1 MDLDLFVQQLVNAIS
16 LGGVYALLAL
26 GLAIVFSVMGLVN
39 FAHGEIMTLAG
50 YGMWFVGMVIGLTLP
65 FMFLAAILLGLLA
78 AVLMERIAFRPV
90 RGSSVVTML
99 ITSFA
104 VSGILQVTFQN
115 VISPRPR
122 GIVFPPEIS
131 QTIDVFGVDVEIIK
145 LMAIVMVLGS
155 LGLLML
161 FLRRTTLGI
170 SMRAAAQDFSVA
182 RLMGI
187 RADTV
192 IAVAFAISGLLA
204 GVAAFLWVA
213 QRGSVDPAMGLT
225 PIIKAFIASVMGGL
239 GSLPGAVVGG
249 FVLGFIEVMLQA
261 WLPDAALPFKDA
273 VSLVIV
279 IAILLW
285 RPQGLLGKATD
296 RV

>member
-1 MDLDLFVQQLVNAIS
+1 MELVVQQLINAIA

-26 GLAIVFSVMGLVN
+26 GLAIVFSIMGLVN
-39 FAHGEIMTLAG
+39 FAHGEIMTLGG
-50 YGMWFVGMVIGLTLP
+50 YAMFFVTVQFGAPLP
-65 FMFLAAILLGLLA
+65 VVFLAAIVTAMVTAL
-78 AVLMERIAFRPV
+78 LMERIAFRPV
-90 RGSSVVTML
+90 RGSSVATML
-99 ITSFA
+99 LTSFA
-104 VSGILQVTFQN
+104 VSVILQVTFQN

-122 GIVFPPEIS
+122 GVQLPPELS
-131 QTIDVFGVDVEIIK
+131 QVVEVFGIGIG
-145 LMAIVMVLGS
+145 LIQLLAIVMVLVS
-155 LGLLML
+155 LGLLTL

-187 RADTV
+187 RADGV
-192 IAVAFAISGLLA
+192 IATAFAISGLLA

-225 PIIKAFIASVMGGL
+225 PVIKAFIASVMGGL

-249 FVLGFIEVMLQA
+249 FVLGIIEVTLQA
-261 WLPDAALPFKDA
+261 WLPQEALPFKDA
-273 VSLVIV
+273 ITLTLV

-285 RPQGLLGKATD
+285 RPQGLLGRATD

>member
-1 MDLDLFVQQLVNAIS
+1 MELVVQQAVNAIA

-26 GLAIVFSVMGLVN
+26 GLAIVFSIMGLVN
-39 FAHGEIMTLAG
+39 FAHGEIMTLGG
-50 YGMWFVGMVIGLTLP
+50 YAMFFVTVQFGAPLP
-65 FMFLAAILLGLLA
+65 VVFLAAILTAMVTAL
-78 AVLMERIAFRPV
+78 LMERIAFRPV
-90 RGSSVVTML
+90 RGSSVATML
-99 ITSFA
+99 LTSFA
-104 VSGILQVTFQN
+104 VSVILQVTFQN

-122 GIVFPPEIS
+122 GVQLPPELS
-131 QTIDVFGVDVEIIK
+131 QVVEVLGVGIGLIQ
-145 LMAIVMVLGS
+145 LLAIVMVLVS
-155 LGLLML
+155 LGLLTL

-187 RADTV
+187 RADGV
-192 IAVAFAISGLLA
+192 IATAFAISGLLA

-225 PIIKAFIASVMGGL
+225 PVIKAFIASVMGGL

-249 FVLGFIEVMLQA
+249 FVLGIIEVTLQA
-261 WLPDAALPFKDA
+261 WLPQEALPFKDA
-273 VSLVIV
+273 ITLTLV

-285 RPQGLLGKATD
+285 RPQGLLGRATD

>member
-1 MDLDLFVQQLVNAIS
+1 MDLVVQQAVNAIA

-26 GLAIVFSVMGLVN
+26 GLAIVFSIMGLVN
-39 FAHGEIMTLAG
+39 FAHGEIMTLGG
-50 YGMWFVGMVIGLTLP
+50 YAMWIAVAQLGAPLP
-65 FMFLAAILLGLLA
+65 VVFLAAILTAMVA

-90 RGSSVVTML
+90 RGAGMATML
-99 ITSFA
+99 LTSFA
-104 VSGILQVTFQN
+104 VSVILQVTFQN

-122 GIVFPPEIS
+122 GVQLPPELS
-131 QTIDVFGVDVEIIK
+131 QVVDVFGVGIGLIQ
-145 LMAIVMVLGS
+145 LLAIVMVLVS
-155 LGLLML
+155 LGLLTL

-187 RADTV
+187 RADGV
-192 IAVAFAISGLLA
+192 IATAFAISGLLA

-225 PIIKAFIASVMGGL
+225 PVIKAFIASVMGGL

-249 FVLGFIEVMLQA
+249 FVLGIIEVTLQA
-261 WLPDAALPFKDA
+261 WLPQEALPFKDA
-273 VSLVIV
+273 ITLFFSVIF
-279 IAILLW
+279 
-285 RPQGLLGKATD
+285 
-296 RV
+296 

>member
-1 MDLDLFVQQLVNAIS
+1 MDLDLFVQQLVNAVS

-26 GLAIVFSVMGLVN
+26 GLAIVFSIMGLVN
-39 FAHGEIMTLAG
+39 FAHGEIMSLAG
-50 YGMWFVGMVIGLTLP
+50 YAMWFVGMQLGAPLP
-65 FMFLAAILLGLLA
+65 VMFLAAIGMGLLA

-122 GIVFPPEIS
+122 GIVFPPEMS
-131 QTIDVFGVDVEIIK
+131 QVIGIFGIEIEVIK
-145 LMAIVMVLGS
+145 LTAIVMVLLS

-187 RADTV
+187 WADTV
-192 IAVAFAISGLLA
+192 IAVAFAISGILA

-225 PIIKAFIASVMGGL
+225 PVIKAFIASVMGGL

-249 FVLGFIEVMLQA
+249 FVLGFIEVMLSA
-261 WLPDAALPFKDA
+261 WLPPAALPFKDA
-273 VSLVIV
+273 VALVI
-279 IAILLW
+279 IIGILLW

>member
-1 MDLDLFVQQLVNAIS
+1 MELVVQQAVNAIA

-26 GLAIVFSVMGLVN
+26 GLAIVFSIMGLVN
-39 FAHGEIMTLAG
+39 FAHGEIMTLGG
-50 YGMWFVGMVIGLTLP
+50 YAMWIAVAQLGAPLP
-65 FMFLAAILLGLLA
+65 IVFLAAILTAMLA

-90 RGSSVVTML
+90 RGAGMATML
-99 ITSFA
+99 LTSFA
-104 VSGILQVTFQN
+104 VSVILQVTFQN

-122 GIVFPPEIS
+122 GVQLPPELS
-131 QTIDVFGVDVEIIK
+131 QVVDVFGVGIGLIQ
-145 LMAIVMVLGS
+145 LLAIVMVLVS
-155 LGLLML
+155 LGLLTL
-161 FLRRTTLGI
+161 FLHRTTLGI

-187 RADTV
+187 RADGV
-192 IAVAFAISGLLA
+192 IATAFAISGLLA

-225 PIIKAFIASVMGGL
+225 PVIKAFIASVMGGL

-249 FVLGFIEVMLQA
+249 FVLGIIEVTLQA
-261 WLPDAALPFKDA
+261 WLPQEALPFKDA
-273 VSLVIV
+273 ITLTIV

-285 RPQGLLGKATD
+285 RPQGLLGRATD

>member
-1 MDLDLFVQQLVNAIS
+1 
-16 LGGVYALLAL
+16 
-26 GLAIVFSVMGLVN
+26 MGLVN
-39 FAHGEIMTLAG
+39 FAHGEIMTLGG
-50 YGMWFVGMVIGLTLP
+50 YAMWIAVAQLGAPLP
-65 FMFLAAILLGLLA
+65 VVFLAAILTAMVA

-90 RGSSVVTML
+90 RGAGMATML
-99 ITSFA
+99 LTSFA
-104 VSGILQVTFQN
+104 VSVILQVTFQN

-122 GIVFPPEIS
+122 GVQLPPELS
-131 QTIDVFGVDVEIIK
+131 QVVDVFGVGIGLIQ
-145 LMAIVMVLGS
+145 LLAIVMVLVS
-155 LGLLML
+155 LGLLTL

-187 RADTV
+187 RADGV
-192 IAVAFAISGLLA
+192 IATAFAISGLLA

-225 PIIKAFIASVMGGL
+225 PVIKAFIASVMGGL

-249 FVLGFIEVMLQA
+249 FVLGIIEVTLQA
-261 WLPDAALPFKDA
+261 WLPQEALPFKDA
-273 VSLVIV
+273 ITLTIV

-285 RPQGLLGKATD
+285 RPQGLLGRATD

>member
-1 MDLDLFVQQLVNAIS
+1 MDLFVQQLVNAIS

-26 GLAIVFSVMGLVN
+26 GLAMVFSIMGLVN
-39 FAHGEIMTLAG
+39 FAHGEIMTLGG
-50 YGMWFVGMVIGLTLP
+50 YAMWFVTVQFGAPLPVVAAASVLTGLV
-65 FMFLAAILLGLLA
+65 AAL
-78 AVLMERIAFRPV
+78 LMERIAFRPV
-90 RGSSVVTML
+90 RGASVVTML
-99 ITSFA
+99 LTSFA
-104 VSGILQVTFQN
+104 VSVMLQVTFQN
-115 VISPRPR
+115 VISPRPK
-122 GIVFPPEIS
+122 GVQLPPEMSRVIP
-131 QTIDVFGVDVEIIK
+131 VLGVEIGVIQ
-145 LMAIVMVLGS
+145 LTAIVMVLVS
-155 LGLLML
+155 LGLIML

-187 RADTV
+187 HAD
-192 IAVAFAISGLLA
+192 AVVATAFAISGLLA

-213 QRGSVDPAMGLT
+213 QRGSVDPGMGLT

-249 FVLGFIEVMLQA
+249 FVLGFVEIMLQA
-261 WLPDAALPFKDA
+261 WLPQAALPFKDA
-273 VSLVIV
+273 ASLAIV

-285 RPQGLLGKATD
+285 RPQGLLGRAAD

>member
-1 MDLDLFVQQLVNAIS
+1 
-16 LGGVYALLAL
+16 
-26 GLAIVFSVMGLVN
+26 
-39 FAHGEIMTLAG
+39 
-50 YGMWFVGMVIGLTLP
+50 
-65 FMFLAAILLGLLA
+65 
-78 AVLMERIAFRPV
+78 
-90 RGSSVVTML
+90 
-99 ITSFA
+99 

-225 PIIKAFIASVMGGL
+225 PVIKAFIASVMGGL

>member
-1 MDLDLFVQQLVNAIS
+1 MELFVQQLVNAVS

-26 GLAIVFSVMGLVN
+26 GLAIVFSIMGMVN

-50 YGMWFVGMVIGLTLP
+50 YAMWFITITLVSPPLPVIILGALA
-65 FMFLAAILLGLLA
+65 MGLAA
-78 AVLMERIAFRPV
+78 AVAMERVAFRPV
-90 RGSSVVTML
+90 RGASVTTML
-99 ITSFA
+99 LTSFA
-104 VSGILQVTFQN
+104 VSGILQVVFQN

-122 GIVFPPEIS
+122 GVQLPPELSGVI
-131 QTIDVFGVDVEIIK
+131 TVAGIDIGIIQ
-145 LMAIVMVLGS
+145 LTAIVMVLVS
-155 LGLLML
+155 LGLIML

-187 RADTV
+187 RADRV
-192 IAVAFAISGLLA
+192 IATAFAISGILA

-225 PIIKAFIASVMGGL
+225 PVIKAFIAAVMGGL
-239 GSLPGAVVGG
+239 GSLPGAVLGG
-249 FVLGFIEVMLQA
+249 FILGFIEIELQA
-261 WLPDAALPFKDA
+261 WLPPEILPFKDA
-273 VSLVIV
+273 VALVIV
-279 IAILLW
+279 LAILLW
-285 RPQGLLGKATD
+285 RPQGLLGRSTD

>member
-1 MDLDLFVQQLVNAIS
+1 MELVVQQLINAIA

-26 GLAIVFSVMGLVN
+26 GLAIVFSIMGLVN
-39 FAHGEIMTLAG
+39 FAHGEIMTLGG
-50 YGMWFVGMVIGLTLP
+50 YAMFFVTVQFGAPLP
-65 FMFLAAILLGLLA
+65 LVFLAAIATAMVTAL
-78 AVLMERIAFRPV
+78 LMERIAFRPV
-90 RGSSVVTML
+90 RGSSVATML
-99 ITSFA
+99 LTSFA
-104 VSGILQVTFQN
+104 VSVILQVTFQN

-122 GIVFPPEIS
+122 GVQLPPELS
-131 QTIDVFGVDVEIIK
+131 QVVEVFGIGIG
-145 LMAIVMVLGS
+145 LIQLLAIVMVLAS
-155 LGLLML
+155 LGLLTL

-187 RADTV
+187 RADGV
-192 IAVAFAISGLLA
+192 IATAFAISGLLA

-225 PIIKAFIASVMGGL
+225 PVIKAFIASVMGGL

-249 FVLGFIEVMLQA
+249 FVLGIIEVTLQA
-261 WLPDAALPFKDA
+261 WLPQEALPFKDA
-273 VSLVIV
+273 ITLTLV

-285 RPQGLLGKATD
+285 RPQGLLGRATD

>member
-1 MDLDLFVQQLVNAIS
+1 MELVVQQLINAIA

-26 GLAIVFSVMGLVN
+26 GLAIVFSIMGLVN
-39 FAHGEIMTLAG
+39 FAHGEIMTLGG
-50 YGMWFVGMVIGLTLP
+50 YAMFFVTVQFGAPLP
-65 FMFLAAILLGLLA
+65 VVFLAAILTAMVTAL
-78 AVLMERIAFRPV
+78 LMERIAFRPV
-90 RGSSVVTML
+90 RGSSVATML
-99 ITSFA
+99 LTSFA
-104 VSGILQVTFQN
+104 VSVILQVTFQN

-122 GIVFPPEIS
+122 GVQLPPELS
-131 QTIDVFGVDVEIIK
+131 QVVEVLGVGIGLIQ
-145 LMAIVMVLGS
+145 LLAIVMVLVS
-155 LGLLML
+155 LGLLTL

-187 RADTV
+187 RADGV
-192 IAVAFAISGLLA
+192 IATAFAISGLLA

-225 PIIKAFIASVMGGL
+225 PVIKAFIASVMGGL

-249 FVLGFIEVMLQA
+249 FVLGIIEVTLQA
-261 WLPDAALPFKDA
+261 WLPQEALPFKDA
-273 VSLVIV
+273 ITLTLV

-285 RPQGLLGKATD
+285 RPQGLLGRATD

>member
-1 MDLDLFVQQLVNAIS
+1 MELVVQQLINAIA

-26 GLAIVFSVMGLVN
+26 GLAIVFSIMGLVN
-39 FAHGEIMTLAG
+39 FAHGEIMTLGG
-50 YGMWFVGMVIGLTLP
+50 YAMFFVTVQFGAPLP
-65 FMFLAAILLGLLA
+65 VVFLAAIVTAMVTAL
-78 AVLMERIAFRPV
+78 LMERIAFRPV
-90 RGSSVVTML
+90 RGSSVATML
-99 ITSFA
+99 LTSFA
-104 VSGILQVTFQN
+104 VSVILQVTFQN

-122 GIVFPPEIS
+122 GVQLPSELS
-131 QTIDVFGVDVEIIK
+131 QVVEVFGIGIG
-145 LMAIVMVLGS
+145 LIQLLAIVMVLVS
-155 LGLLML
+155 LGLLTL

-187 RADTV
+187 RADGV
-192 IAVAFAISGLLA
+192 IATAFAISGLLA

-225 PIIKAFIASVMGGL
+225 PVIKAFIASVMGGL

-249 FVLGFIEVMLQA
+249 FVLGIIEVTLQA
-261 WLPDAALPFKDA
+261 WLPQEALPFKDA
-273 VSLVIV
+273 ITLTLV

-285 RPQGLLGKATD
+285 RPQGLLGRATD

>member
-1 MDLDLFVQQLVNAIS
+1 MELVVQQAVNAIA

-26 GLAIVFSVMGLVN
+26 GLAIVFSIMGLVN
-39 FAHGEIMTLAG
+39 FAHGEIMTLGG
-50 YGMWFVGMVIGLTLP
+50 YAMWIAVAQLGAPLP
-65 FMFLAAILLGLLA
+65 IVFLAAILTAMVA

-90 RGSSVVTML
+90 RGAGMATML
-99 ITSFA
+99 LTSFA
-104 VSGILQVTFQN
+104 VSVILQVTFQN

-122 GIVFPPEIS
+122 GVQLPPELS
-131 QTIDVFGVDVEIIK
+131 QVVDVFGVGIGLIQ
-145 LMAIVMVLGS
+145 LLAIVMVLVS
-155 LGLLML
+155 LGLLTL
-161 FLRRTTLGI
+161 FLHRTTLGI

-187 RADTV
+187 RADGV
-192 IAVAFAISGLLA
+192 IATAFAISGLLA

-225 PIIKAFIASVMGGL
+225 PVIKAFIASVMGGL

-249 FVLGFIEVMLQA
+249 FVLGIIEVTLQA
-261 WLPDAALPFKDA
+261 WLPQEALPFKDA
-273 VSLVIV
+273 ITLTIV

-285 RPQGLLGKATD
+285 RPQGLLGRATD